1 MTTNLEKK
9 AGKWTLQITSH
20 LESSQSNNKIEGHI
34 AAALQV
40 NAHQRIIVAK
50 DISVEAGDNGQAKAV
65 ITLDISEVIVKIRI
79 LLKEPVEIMEV
90 NVKH

>member
-1 MTTNLEKK
+1 MTTSLEKK

-20 LESSQSNNKIEGHI
+20 LESSQSNNKIKGHI

-40 NAHQRIIVAK
+40 NALQRIVVAK
-50 DISVEAGDNGQAKAV
+50 DISVEAGDNGQGKAV